1 MKKVLAF
8 VVAFL
13 FFATPVLANQNKG
26 YISVNSEAT
35 KEVNPTKV
43 NISFAIENTAKDSKE
58 VANLNKE
65 ISNKVVEATKVFV
78 DGQNGETIKTTSYN
92 LSPQYIYKNGQQNLI
107 GYIATNTLQVTL
119 NDIEKTGKVISVAL
133 ANGANSVSNLQ
144 FLLDEINNECDE
156 LIIEATKGAK
166 ERATK
171 IAQAANSALL
181 GIKMINSNCS
191 VNQRNYSNFRIMN
204 TKAQSADTIEGAN
217 VPIESGKT
225 QIRAFVNAEF
235 FVK

>member
-1 MKKVLAF
+1 MKRILTF
-8 VVAFL
+8 LVAFL
-13 FFATPVLANQNKG
+13 FFMTPVMANNDKG
-26 YISVNSEAT
+26 YISVNSEAV
-35 KEVNPTKV
+35 KEVSPTKV
-43 NISFAIENTAKDSKE
+43 NISFAIENMAKDPKE
-58 VANLNKE
+58 AADTNKE
-65 ISNKVVEATKVFV
+65 ISNKVLEATKALVNL
-78 DGQNGETIKTTSYN
+78 QNGETIKTTSYN
-92 LSPQYIYKNGQQNLI
+92 LNPQYVYKNGQRNLI
-107 GYIATNTLQVTL
+107 GYFAVNTLQITL
-119 NDIEKTGKVISVAL
+119 KDVEKTGKVISVAL
-133 ANGANSVSNLQ
+133 ANGANSVSDLQ
-144 FLLDEINNECDE
+144 FLLDETNSECDE

-166 ERATK
+166 LRATK
-171 IAQAANSALL
+171 IAQATNSALL